1 MLFIM
6 VKAVL
11 VSKFGE
17 VKDKNF
23 QNLELDTLWKKCG
36 FSNDNDCSKQVTWP
50 CEDKWVSLYA
60 KDQGRHNHINKYDF
74 PPPCDMPECMYYG
87 TVLLFKHEN
96 EEPRNDEIIN
106 FTKDEWDKLYEKLF
120 GGFEDLDEEEED
132 SDDELEN
139 VPSEMK
145 TKDGY
150 LKDGFVVDTS
160 SGDEDY
166 VPPEEDDV
174 ESLLSEDSEVT
185 SGEQSDS
192 EDELSEESYLTD
204 EE

>member
-1 MLFIM
+1 
-6 VKAVL
+6 
-11 VSKFGE
+11 
-17 VKDKNF
+17 
-23 QNLELDTLWKKCG
+23 
-36 FSNDNDCSKQVTWP
+36 
-50 CEDKWVSLYA
+50 
-60 KDQGRHNHINKYDF
+60 
-74 PPPCDMPECMYYG
+74 MPECMYYG

>member
-1 MLFIM
+1 M
-6 VKAVL
+6 VKAII

-17 VKDKNF
+17 IKEKNF
-23 QNLELDTLWKKCG
+23 QRLDTDTFWKKCG
-36 FSNDNDCSKQVTWP
+36 FSNDNDFSKQVTWP
-50 CEDKWVSLYA
+50 CENKWVSLYA
-60 KDQGRHNHINKYDF
+60 KDIGRHNHINKYDF
-74 PPPCDMPECMYYG
+74 PPPCDVAECMYFG
-87 TVLLFKHEN
+87 SVLLIKHEN
-96 EEPRNDEIIN
+96 EEPVNDEILDL
-106 FTKDEWDKLYEKLF
+106 TKDEWEKLYEKLF
-120 GGFEDLDEEEED
+120 GGFESLGEESD
-132 SDDELEN
+132 SEDELEN
-139 VPSEMK
+139 VPEEMK

-204 EE
+204 DD